1 MKMQRKFFAPIF
13 FAFFLVNTLPA
24 QQLRIQKNHPLSAR
38 DTITDHSI
46 VIPEDMERNYDQLL
60 FDWNKQFIPSRNCF
74 KSSDDNIVYPDSVY
88 INRLYALP
96 TLMEMAY
103 NQVTRAYIDM
113 YTGRKRTQVEYMLAR
128 SKYFFPIFE
137 QALDKYN
144 IPMELKYLPVIE
156 SALSPTALSR
166 AGASGLWQFMAS
178 TGKMYDLEVNSL
190 VDERRD
196 PLKATEAAAR
206 YLKDMYRI
214 YGDWNLVIAA
224 YNCGPGNVNKAIRR
238 SGGKRDYWEIYPY
251 LPRETR
257 GYVPAFIAANYVMN
271 YYKYHNLCP
280 LEYSE
285 TENADTI
292 HINRSVHFQQIA
304 DVLNI
309 PIEKIRE
316 MNPQFKNDIIPGE
329 FRNYAV
335 CLPTTKICDF
345 ISNQDSIYAYRAE
358 EFLVHRKTVNY
369 ATAAASDFAT
379 KTIYHSVKR
388 GESLTAVA
396 RRYGVSTS
404 ELKRWNKLRSNK
416 VKQGRRLAIRTQVRV
431 RNPEPP
437 KENQHQQDRE
447 GQTDSGQGTSTFAQ
461 LQTKGKSLAKTDDLA
476 SSANEDTHVD
486 AGAEDQ
492 DQLQSVNVIPNNQT
506 SNNPQTQPEKNHII
520 AQKDKPKTEAV
531 RKDRVNESEN
541 GYSTGIVHHKV
552 ILGETLAKLAEEYKV
567 SIKDISKW
575 NNIRGTTVKAG
586 QQLVIYTSSD
596 SQNSRL
602 ALNKANQKTATQI
615 LHKVKIGENLSKIA
629 QLYGVSQDDIFKWNN
644 LNSTVVKVGQ
654 QLVINQPTKS
664 QDLHLAAKGDKS
676 ADRSSVITT
685 PIYHKVKKGET
696 LAKIAELYSVG
707 QEDIKEW
714 NKMNSSAVKAGQEL
728 LVNHKSESSDKQLAS
743 SDEVN
748 PLNRTNLKNSHRA
761 RPKYYFVKQGDTLL
775 SIAER
780 YSNASVHDIKLANN
794 LKSDRLSVGQKLE
807 IPAISSR

>member
-38 DTITDHSI
+38 DTITDNSI

-60 FDWNKQFIPSRNCF
+60 FDWNKQFVPSRNCF

-128 SKYFFPIFE
+128 GKYFFPIFE

-156 SALSPTALSR
+156 SALSPIALSR
-166 AGASGLWQFMAS
+166 AGASGLWQFMAP

-196 PLKATEAAAR
+196 PVKASEAAAR

-285 TENADTI
+285 KDNTDTI
-292 HINRSVHFQQIA
+292 HINKSVHFQQIA

-309 PIEKIRE
+309 PIDKIRE

-335 CLPTTKICDF
+335 CLPTTRICDF
-345 ISNQDSIYAYRAE
+345 ISYQDSIYAYRAD

-369 ATAAASDFAT
+369 ATSGESDFVT
-379 KTIYHSVKR
+379 KTVYHSVKR
-388 GESLTAVA
+388 GESLTEVA
-396 RRYGVSTS
+396 RRYGVTSS
-404 ELKRWNKLRSNK
+404 ELKKWNKLRSNK

-431 RNPEPP
+431 RNSEPP
-437 KENQHQQDRE
+437 KENQHQQNSE
-447 GQTDSGQGTSTFAQ
+447 GQPASEQGTSTFAQ
-461 LQTKGKSLAKTDDLA
+461 LQAKGKLLAKPDESA
-476 SSANEDTHVD
+476 SSANENTNVD
-486 AGAEDQ
+486 AGVEGSNESQ
-492 DQLQSVNVIPNNQT
+492 NVDAA
-506 SNNPQTQPEKNHII
+506 SNPQGNNNAQPQNNRLVV
-520 AQKDKPKTEAV
+520 QKDKSKNEVV
-531 RKDRVNESEN
+531 RKNRRNESEN
-541 GYSTGIVHHKV
+541 DHSHDMIHHKV
-552 ILGETLAKLAEEYKV
+552 VSGETLAKLADEYKV
-567 SIKDISKW
+567 SVNDISKW
-575 NNIRGTTVKAG
+575 NKITRKTLRTG
-586 QQLVIYTSSD
+586 QELIIYPSSD
-596 SQNSRL
+596 FQNSRL
-602 ALNKANQKTATQI
+602 ALNKTNEKTATQI
-615 LHKVKIGENLSKIA
+615 RHKVKAGENLSKIA
-629 QLYGVSQDDIFKWNN
+629 ELYSVSQDDISKWNS
-644 LNSTVVKVGQ
+644 LNSSLVKVGQ
-654 QLVINQPTKS
+654 QLVINQSSKN
-664 QDLHLAAKGDKS
+664 QDQHLAAKDDKS
-676 ADRSSVITT
+676 TDKSVTT

-696 LAKIAELYSVG
+696 LGKIAELYNVG

-714 NKMNSSAVKAGQEL
+714 NKMNSSVVKVGQEL
-728 LVNHKSESSDKQLAS
+728 LVNHISESANKQLAS
-743 SDEVN
+743 NDEVN
-748 PLNRTNLKNSHRA
+748 PLNRINLKNSHRA
-761 RPKYYFVKQGDTLL
+761 KPKYYFVKRGDTLM

-780 YSNASVHDIKLANN
+780 YANASVHDIKLANN
-794 LKSDRLSVGQKLE
+794 LKSDRLSVGQKLK
-807 IPAISSR
+807 IPATSSR

>member
-1 MKMQRKFFAPIF
+1 MKMQRKFLGLIF
-13 FAFFLVNTLPA
+13 FAFFLVDALPA
-24 QQLRIQKNHPLSAR
+24 QQLRFQKKHPLSAK
-38 DTITDHSI
+38 DTITDNSI

-60 FDWNKQFIPSRNCF
+60 FDWNKQFVPSRNCF
-74 KSSDDNIVYPDSVY
+74 KSSDDNIVYPDSIY

-128 SKYFFPIFE
+128 GKYFFPIFE

-166 AGASGLWQFMAS
+166 AGASGLWQFMAP

-196 PLKATEAAAR
+196 PIKATEAAAR
-206 YLKDMYRI
+206 YLRDMYRI

-285 TENADTI
+285 KENTDTI
-292 HINRSVHFQQIA
+292 HINKNVHFQQIA
-304 DVLNI
+304 DILSI

-335 CLPTTKICDF
+335 CLPTTRVCDF
-345 ISNQDSIYAYRAE
+345 ISNQDSIYAYRAD

-369 ATAAASDFAT
+369 ATAGESDFVT
-379 KTIYHSVKR
+379 KTVYHSVKR
-388 GESLTAVA
+388 GETLAEVA
-396 RRYGVSTS
+396 RRYGVTSS
-404 ELKRWNKLRSNK
+404 ELKKWNKLRSSK
-416 VKQGRRLAIRTQVRV
+416 ITKGRRLAIRTQVRV
-431 RNPEPP
+431 RNAEPA
-437 KENQHQQDRE
+437 KENQQNIESQPAA
-447 GQTDSGQGTSTFAQ
+447 GQNASTFAE
-461 LQTKGKSLAKTDDLA
+461 LQAKGKLSAKADNSPSNSDEEEGVDSATTNPAIA
-476 SSANEDTHVD
+476 SQEATNASTNH
-486 AGAEDQ
+486 GAD
-492 DQLQSVNVIPNNQT
+492 NNQQT
-506 SNNPQTQPEKNHII
+506 RTESNRLL
-520 AQKDKPKTEAV
+520 AQKDKLKGDAV
-531 RKDRVNESEN
+531 RKNKDPETEN
-541 GYSTGIVHHKV
+541 GHSRDILHHKV
-552 ILGETLAKLAEEYKV
+552 KPGENLTKIAELYGV
-567 SIKDISKW
+567 SSEDISKW
-575 NNIRGTTVKAG
+575 NNLNSSVVKAG
-586 QQLVIYTSSD
+586 QQLVI
-596 SQNSRL
+596 
-602 ALNKANQKTATQI
+602 NQS
-615 LHKVKIGENLSKIA
+615 VKG
-629 QLYGVSQDDIFKWNN
+629 QDQHHA
-644 LNSTVVKVGQ
+644 S
-654 QLVINQPTKS
+654 
-664 QDLHLAAKGDKS
+664 KGDLP
-676 ADRSSVITT
+676 ADKEATN

-696 LAKIAELYSVG
+696 LGKIAELYSVT
-707 QEDIKEW
+707 QKDIKEW
-714 NKMNSSAVKAGQEL
+714 NQMNSSVVKVGQRL
-728 LVNHKSESSDKQLAS
+728 LVNNVAESSEKQLAS
-743 SDEVN
+743 NDEIN
-748 PLNRTNLKNSHRA
+748 PLNRTNLKNSHRVK
-761 RPKYYFVKQGDTLL
+761 PKYYFVKRGDTLI

-794 LKSDRLSVGQKLE
+794 LKSDKLSVGQKLK
-807 IPAISSR
+807 IPVVSSR